1 MPTLHDATLAIAAG
15 IKATLDDPPLDIADH
30 PGQFTPAELR
40 VLARKRR
47 AIRIA
52 LNGVPELSIN
62 GPGQFAATPSFSAAI
77 ICTDITGTSRQ
88 QAALDLVQDILVLLP
103 HERWGTTYL
112 GPVLPKSIS
121 AANLYNGDIDSQGL
135 AVWTIQWQQGFKTN

>member
-15 IKATLDDPPLDIADH
+15 FREHLSDPQLDIADH
-30 PGQFTPAELR
+30 PGQFTPNELR

-52 LNGVPELSIN
+52 LNGVPELSII
-62 GPGQFAATPSFSAAI
+62 GTGQFAATPAFSAAI
-77 ICTDITGTSRQ
+77 ICTDIAGISRQ
-88 QAALDLVQDILVLLP
+88 QAALDLVQEILVVLP
-103 HERWGTTYL
+103 HERWLTTYL

-135 AVWTIQWQQGFKTN
+135 AVWSIQWQQGFKTR